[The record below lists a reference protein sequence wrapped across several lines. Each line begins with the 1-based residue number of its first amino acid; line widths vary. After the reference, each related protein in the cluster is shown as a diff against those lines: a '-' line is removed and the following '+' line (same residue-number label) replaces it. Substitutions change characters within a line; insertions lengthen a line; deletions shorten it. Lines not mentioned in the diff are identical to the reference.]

1 MNNSYY
7 TSTASTGNYKS
18 VWDNLKIEEDKEDI
32 KTELKKIAKEQE
44 EDKEKHLPIFNPK
57 DLDI

>member
-1 MNNSYY
+1 MENGYY
-7 TSTASTGNYKS
+7 TATATTGNYKV
-18 VWDNLKIEEDKEDI
+18 VWENLKIEEDKEKI
-32 KTELKKIAKEQE
+32 KAELKKIAKEQE